1 MCALRRPRY
10 LIVNADD
17 FGQSRG
23 VNRGII
29 HAHEHGIVSS
39 ASLMV
44 RWPAAVEA
52 AAYAR
57 SRPALG
63 VGLHVDVHEWTYRR
77 GRWRPLYEVVP
88 LDDLEAVQEETLRQV
103 GTFRRLVGRDPTHLD
118 SHQHAHLTKAL
129 RPLFVELAAKLGV
142 PLRRCSPKV
151 RYCGDFYGQ
160 DGKGR
165 SFPDLIS
172 TAALIRVLA
181 RLPPGVTELGCHPG
195 YAADL
200 QTMYRR
206 ERVREV
212 KALCDPQVRNA
223 LLKYGIAL
231 CSFEDARIS
240 STKSATGLH
249 QDQAIGRRER
259 RPRSRQEFRGLSW
272 TKRARAG

>member
-1 MCALRRPRY
+1 
-10 LIVNADD
+10 VNADD

-29 HAHEHGIVSS
+29 EAHEQGIVSS

-57 SRPALG
+57 SRLGFG
-63 VGLHVDVHEWTYRR
+63 VGLHVDFCEWTYRR

-88 LDDLEAVQEETLRQV
+88 LDALDAVREETMRQV
-103 GTFRRLVGRDPTHLD
+103 ETFRRLVGRDPTHID

-129 RPLFVELAAKLGV
+129 RPFFLELAERLGM
-142 PLRRCSPKV
+142 PLRRCSPEV

-172 TAALIRVLA
+172 AAALIRVLA
-181 RLPPGVTELGCHPG
+181 RLLPGSTELGCHPG

-200 QTMYRR
+200 QSMYRR
-206 ERVREV
+206 ERAREV
-212 KALCDPQVRNA
+212 KALCDPRVRDA
-223 LLKYGIAL
+223 LLEYGIAL
-231 CSFEDARIS
+231 CAFGDARMS
-240 STKSATGLH
+240 PARSATA
-249 QDQAIGRRER
+249 D
-259 RPRSRQEFRGLSW
+259 
-272 TKRARAG
+272 